1 MLNEYFSP
9 FESLEDVNI
18 NASFISWIQGYEIV
32 TDDV

>member
-1 MLNEYFSP
+1 MLNECFYP

-18 NASFISWIQGYEIV
+18 NASLFTLVQEYEIV